1 MGFFDSI
8 TDTSS
13 TTSTATVTQAA
24 AVDALVITDNAPV
37 VDVLSTVTLDP
48 APTNDLLIIED
59 TPMMITIDSVPDMVD
74 PMADIVMDTPATQ
87 LDQDVSEV
95 LIFDTVD
102 TGETAESIA
111 IAEVTPHL
119 ESTSYMIQEPTNTL
133 ISVASIVS
141 PDETLARAIAELQ
154 ASDDHSNMLAQAA
167 HTREVDLL
175 ADKANKNT
183 THEAE
188 LESLKAA
195 HLAAVAL
202 MDEQIA
208 MARKEVEDIRAA
220 SKRTAYLKELL
231 EAQVTV

>member
-13 TTSTATVTQAA
+13 TTSTATVTQTA

-37 VDVLSTVTLDP
+37 TDVLSTVTLDP
-48 APTNDLLIIED
+48 TPTNDLLIIED
-59 TPMMITIDSVPDMVD
+59 TPIMITVDSVPDMVD
-74 PMADIVMDTPATQ
+74 PIADIVMDTPVV
-87 LDQDVSEV
+87 QDTSEV
-95 LIFDTVD
+95 LIFDTV
-102 TGETAESIA
+102 ETIEMVEPIEIAEGAPHIESI
-111 IAEVTPHL
+111 
-119 ESTSYMIQEPTNTL
+119 SYGISEPTDTSPS
-133 ISVASIVS
+133 IASIVS

-167 HTREVDLL
+167 HTREVDLM
-175 ADKANKNT
+175 ADKASKNT
-183 THEAE
+183 AHEAE

-202 MDEQIA
+202 MDQQIA
-208 MARKEVEDIRAA
+208 AARKEVEDIKAA